1 MTGGVGGRGSGVGGD
16 DETIVRTTGVDSTHP
31 SPEPRPPA
39 PKEHSFAIAVENVSK
54 NYRLWGRRSQF
65 ATLKS
70 ALLKRDLKL
79 DPDASVPA
87 LKHVSFAID
96 RGEAFGII
104 GRNGSGKS
112 TLLKIISGILKPSS
126 GRVTVVGRVAALIE
140 LGAGFHPEITGREN
154 IYINGIM
161 LGLTRR
167 EIDRRFDSIVEFS
180 GIGPFIDQP
189 VKTYSSGMYV
199 RLGFA
204 VAVHV
209 DPDILLIDEVLS
221 VGDEE
226 FSQKCVAKIQEM
238 KYRGVT
244 LIFVTHQLDQ
254 VRTLCDRALWLDKG
268 QPHAIGD
275 PVRVVDQYLQE
286 VAGNR
291 MAGSE
296 HRIGMDL
303 PAPEAEPESAN
314 ATEQAPMR
322 DPLEEERWGSGE
334 VILKSVSLVD
344 GKGRELVALGAG
356 TAVSIEIDVEVR
368 VPQDDFVFGIGI
380 YHADGN
386 CVYGTNT
393 DLEGLVSKRLDRD
406 GRVRFVM
413 RSLDLV
419 AGSYRVDAAVHTRNG
434 RAFDYRR
441 GCVRFVVGS
450 RVHDVGVYRPQHE
463 WLFDGGIAFD
473 AVDTLKRDVPAPI
486 AEYIRES
493 ESTPPPPSK
502 PKRRN

>member
-1 MTGGVGGRGSGVGGD
+1 MSRSAGDRHPAGGERG
-16 DETIVRTTGVDSTHP
+16 
-31 SPEPRPPA
+31 A
-39 PKEHSFAIAVENVSK
+39 AAASFAIGVENVSK
-54 NYRLWGRRSQF
+54 SYRLWGRRSQF

-87 LKHVSFAID
+87 LKKVSFVID

-112 TLLKIISGILKPSS
+112 TLLKIISGILKPTS
-126 GRVTVVGRVAALIE
+126 GRVVVSGRVAALIE

-167 EIDRRFDSIVEFS
+167 EIDQRFDRIVEFS

-244 LIFVTHQLDQ
+244 LMFVTHQLEQ
-254 VRTLCDRALWLDKG
+254 VRNLCDRALWLDHG
-268 QPHAIGD
+268 EAVAVGD
-275 PVRVVDQYLQE
+275 PVRVVDSYLQQ
-286 VAGNR
+286 VAGSR
-291 MAGSE
+291 TAQGVVVSTTAV
-296 HRIGMDL
+296 
-303 PAPEAEPESAN
+303 PAPETEAPAEEGAASG
-314 ATEQAPMR
+314 R
-322 DPLEEERWGSGE
+322 DSLEEERWGSGE
-334 VILKSVSLVD
+334 VILRRVALVD
-344 GKGRELVALGAG
+344 DQGRELVALGAG
-356 TAVSIEIDVEVR
+356 TPVSIELDVEVR

-380 YHADGN
+380 YHADGS

-393 DLEGLVSKRLDRD
+393 ELEGFMPQHLDRD
-406 GRVRFVM
+406 GRVRFAM
-413 RSLDLV
+413 RALDLV
-419 AGSYRVDAAVHTRNG
+419 AGSYRIDAAVHTRNG

-441 GCVRFVVGS
+441 GCIRFVVGA
-450 RVHDVGVYRPQHE
+450 RVHDIGVYRPQHHWE
-463 WLFDGGIAFD
+463 FEGGITFREID
-473 AVDTLKRDVPAPI
+473 LLNRNVPAPV
-486 AEYIRES
+486 AEYIRDNEN
-493 ESTPPPPSK
+493 EPPR
-502 PKRRN
+502 PKKRK